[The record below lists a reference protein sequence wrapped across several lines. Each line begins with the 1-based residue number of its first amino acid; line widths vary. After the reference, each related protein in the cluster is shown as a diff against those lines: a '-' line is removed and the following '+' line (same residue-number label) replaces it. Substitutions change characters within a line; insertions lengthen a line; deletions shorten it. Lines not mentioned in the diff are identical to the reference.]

1 MLGDFTKLM
10 YVKKKKLKS
19 LITLKHVEYVHMN
32 ILSGE
37 KKAVY
42 CVTDP
47 RSLHLIQRKRAIT
60 EGVRHREE

>member
-1 MLGDFTKLM
+1 
-10 YVKKKKLKS
+10 
-19 LITLKHVEYVHMN
+19 MN